1 MNRLET
7 KAPLYSHFIE
17 SLNGLVTIRAFGW
30 AEAYKNKNLR
40 LLDASQKPF
49 YLLLC
54 IQRWLILVLDLVV
67 AALTILII
75 TLAVALRSKMNS
87 GFLGIA
93 LVNMM
98 SFGQALASFVD
109 FWTSLETSL
118 GAVARIKDFSE
129 DTPSEFLP
137 EENGSPG
144 SEWPTE
150 GSLSFEGVSASYK
163 SVHPIFTFLP
173 NLILLAKYCAS
184 HSPNSPLVLNNI
196 TLSISPGQRVGICG
210 RTGRY
215 EFHIPHCHP
224 LLTTNFE
231 VRLTKS
237 PGQREEFL
245 HPLHPPHSR
254 PNLWENHHRQRRSV
268 YSPPFSYP

>member
-30 AEAYKNKNLR
+30 AEAYKDKNLR

-67 AALTILII
+67 AALAILII

-137 EENGSPG
+137 EENGNPG

-150 GSLSFEGVSASYK
+150 GSLSFEGVSAGYK
-163 SVHPIFTFLP
+163 SVHPISTFLP
-173 NLILLAKYCAS
+173 NIIPLAKYRAS
-184 HSPNSPLVLNNI
+184 HSPNSPPVLNNI

-215 EFHIPHCHP
+215 EFHIPHCYP
-224 LLTTNFE
+224 LL
-231 VRLTKS
+231 S
-237 PGQREEFL
+237 
-245 HPLHPPHSR
+245 
-254 PNLWENHHRQRRSV
+254 
-268 YSPPFSYP
+268 

>member
-1 MNRLET
+1 M
-7 KAPLYSHFIE
+7 
-17 SLNGLVTIRAFGW
+17 TIRAFGW
-30 AEAYKNKNLR
+30 TEAYKNKNLR

-54 IQRWLILVLDLVV
+54 IQRWLILVLDLIV
-67 AALTILII
+67 AALTILLI
-75 TLAVALRSKMNS
+75 TLAVTLRSKMNP

-118 GAVARIKDFSE
+118 GAIARIKSFSE

-137 EENGSPG
+137 EENGNPG

-163 SVHPIFTFLP
+163 SVHPISASLS
-173 NLILLAKYCAS
+173 NLTLLAKYRAP
-184 HSPNSPLVLNNI
+184 HSPNLPPILNNI
-196 TLSISPGQRVGICG
+196 TLSILPGQRIGICG
-210 RTGRY
+210 RTGR
-215 EFHIPHCHP
+215 
-224 LLTTNFE
+224 
-231 VRLTKS
+231 
-237 PGQREEFL
+237 
-245 HPLHPPHSR
+245 
-254 PNLWENHHRQRRSV
+254 
-268 YSPPFSYP
+268 